1 MNNKNNNK
9 NNEEEYD
16 DLSIYENN
24 SPHIIKEDKNVY
36 DEQLDENNNSDKD
49 SDDKNLDFIDKK
61 EDDDKE
67 EILLRNKDYNDK
79 ISIDKNVFDLI
90 NKSLKNIN
98 KESER
103 LNNIIKAITAN
114 DKNLFNSEQ
123 DNENYQ
129 QSQIDEAG
137 KEKKVIEGI
146 FNGQSM
152 IGFDGKQYSMPANY
166 ASKSK
171 LVEGD
176 TLKLTINNNG
186 AFIYKQ
192 ISLVERKRVIGKLQR
207 DKNNNFYVESDGKQ
221 WKILTASIT
230 FFHGEVGDEIV
241 IIIPKQGESNWAT
254 VENIISKQKYD

>member
-1 MNNKNNNK
+1 MNDKNNYNNKNS
-9 NNEEEYD
+9 EEEYD
-16 DLSIYENN
+16 DLDIYENN
-24 SPHIIKEDKNVY
+24 NSKVIKEEKHIHSKQSN
-36 DEQLDENNNSDKD
+36 
-49 SDDKNLDFIDKK
+49 DDRDLDFTNK
-61 EDDDKE
+61 EDDNEKDA
-67 EILLRNKDYNDK
+67 LLLNKIYNDK
-79 ISIDKNVFDLI
+79 ISIDKNVFNLI
-90 NKSLKNIN
+90 KKILENIN
-98 KESER
+98 EESEK
-103 LNNIIKAITAN
+103 LNSIINTICVK
-114 DKNLFNSEQ
+114 KENLSNYEQ
-123 DNENYQ
+123 DTADSYQ
-129 QSQIDEAG
+129 QSKIDKASE
-137 KEKKVIEGI
+137 EKSVIEGI

-152 IGFDGKQYSMPANY
+152 IGFDGKQYSVPVNY

-176 TLKLTINNNG
+176 VLKLTIANNG

-241 IIIPKQGESNWAT
+241 IIIPKQGKSNWAA